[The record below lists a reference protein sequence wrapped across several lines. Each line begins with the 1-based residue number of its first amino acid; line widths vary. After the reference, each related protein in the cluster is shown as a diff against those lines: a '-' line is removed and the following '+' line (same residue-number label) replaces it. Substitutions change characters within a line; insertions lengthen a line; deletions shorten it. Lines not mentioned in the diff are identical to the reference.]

1 MAVDALL
8 GNESGAVLGVI
19 TSTAAFLGRAPLLF
33 RFLYLYAPLPPLLP
47 KKHITERKSV
57 THLFLKR
64 K

>member
-19 TSTAAFLGRAPLLF
+19 TSTAAFLGRAPF
-33 RFLYLYAPLPPLLP
+33 FSAFYICTPPLLP
-47 KKHITERKSV
+47 KKHITERKPV